1 MRENFSVSILF
12 AALSGLFCIAAAL
25 LVTVLYEKHGSFI
38 MLLLASGL
46 TMVFF
51 VFSTVFAN
59 RAARIAARRKEQENK
74 EKENRKKRL
83 MEAFQK
89 FS

>member
-1 MRENFSVSILF
+1 MRENFSVSVLF

-59 RAARIAARRKEQENK
+59 RAARIAARRKEQQNNK
-74 EKENRKKRL
+74 KKKIKNRC
-83 MEAFQK
+83 M
-89 FS
+89 

>member
-1 MRENFSVSILF
+1 MRENFSVSVLF

-51 VFSTVFAN
+51 AFSTVLAN
-59 RAARIAARRKEQENK
+59 RAARRKEQQNK